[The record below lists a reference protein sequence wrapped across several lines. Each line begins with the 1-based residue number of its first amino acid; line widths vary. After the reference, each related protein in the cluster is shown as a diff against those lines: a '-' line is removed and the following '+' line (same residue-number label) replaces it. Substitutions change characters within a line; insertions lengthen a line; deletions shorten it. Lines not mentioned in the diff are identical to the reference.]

1 LAQLAERLSL
11 DLEFGSGGKA
21 VYYIYADAARCNC
34 AYVGTPQAYAAYQNW
49 GNDPNY
55 GGSDQQSN
63 AMQMIDSDV
72 GAPYIPSDSTA
83 PNVDSIL
90 GPDFRSGEQ
99 LRPLVGF
106 CAMAT
111 SHSRIKVA
119 IVAVGVV
126 LAGYCIVAYIALPS
140 IWTHYERQKGLAGVS
155 MLTRTAQ
162 GIPGDPINVGL
173 VGSREDVLCAMHTA
187 AWYPADPITFRSSL
201 EIVGSVVLDRP
212 YRDAPVSSLFYEG
225 RREDLAFEQ
234 PDGKSAD
241 RRHHVRFWE
250 VLKQGEE
257 GRPVWL
263 GSVTF
268 DRGVGLSR
276 YTAQVTHHIAPDID
290 AERDRLTGDL
300 KAAKVVEAIYEV
312 SGIGPTLNGRNG
324 EGDQYYTDGE
334 LEISRLVIGCN
345 VKAEAPV
352 ELSNPP
358 LIIIKNLTWEAIAKL
373 LQPSAVANT
382 SR

>member
-1 LAQLAERLSL
+1 
-11 DLEFGSGGKA
+11 
-21 VYYIYADAARCNC
+21 
-34 AYVGTPQAYAAYQNW
+34 
-49 GNDPNY
+49 
-55 GGSDQQSN
+55 
-63 AMQMIDSDV
+63 
-72 GAPYIPSDSTA
+72 
-83 PNVDSIL
+83 
-90 GPDFRSGEQ
+90 
-99 LRPLVGF
+99 
-106 CAMAT
+106 MAN
-111 SHSRIKVA
+111 SHSKIKVA
-119 IVAVGVV
+119 FVVVATIIV
-126 LAGYCIVAYIALPS
+126 GYCIVAYIALPS
-140 IWTHYERQKGLAGVS
+140 IWTHYEHQKGLAGVS

-173 VGSREDVLCAMHTA
+173 VGSREDLLCAMHAA

-225 RREDLAFEQ
+225 RREDLAFEK

-250 VLKQGEE
+250 VLKQGAE

-276 YTAQVTHHIAPDID
+276 YTAQVTHHISPNID
-290 AERDRLTGDL
+290 TERDGLTGDL

-334 LEISRLVIGCN
+334 IEISRLVIGCN
-345 VKAEAPV
+345 AKVAITV

-358 LIIIKNLTWEAIAKL
+358 LIKIKDVTWKAIANMLKL
-373 LQPSAVANT
+373 GETAD
-382 SR
+382 